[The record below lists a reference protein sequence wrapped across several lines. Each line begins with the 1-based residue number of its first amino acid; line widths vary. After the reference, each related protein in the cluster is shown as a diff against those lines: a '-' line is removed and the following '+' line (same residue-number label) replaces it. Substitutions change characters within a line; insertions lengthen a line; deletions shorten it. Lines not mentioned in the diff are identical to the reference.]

1 MEDLMH
7 IERESSRG
15 SSLHKIDG
23 RIKIIITFLIIIFAV
38 NTTDLK
44 ILLIMEVYLLL
55 LIVLSKI
62 SLSYALKRLILILP
76 FGGFVAIFQP
86 FIRPGD
92 IIWAGPLGVTITEQ
106 GIIFGALLLAKITVC
121 VTTIIFLSSSTT
133 MQELIGSAR
142 KLGIPQEF
150 AMLLNLTVR
159 YLFFFYDQLERIRRA
174 QTSRC
179 FNIWNKKTSYKW
191 RVKKVGETITMMF
204 LRAYE
209 QGEHVYLSMLSR
221 GYSTDADTYTSKTKI
236 NYKDILFVFVNIAFI
251 LGLYFIQVQFF

>member
-7 IERESSRG
+7 IERESTRG

-38 NTTDLK
+38 NTTDLR
-44 ILLIMEVYLLL
+44 ILLIMEAYLLI
-55 LIVLSKI
+55 LILISKI
-62 SLSYALKRLILILP
+62 SLTYALKRLILILP

-92 IIWAGPLGVTITEQ
+92 IIWTGPLGLTITEQ

-121 VTTIIFLSSSTT
+121 VTTIIFLSSSTS
-133 MQELIGSAR
+133 MQDLIGSAR
-142 KLGIPQEF
+142 KLGIPHEF

-179 FNIWNKKTSYKW
+179 FDIWNKKTSYKW
-191 RVKKVGETITMMF
+191 RVQKVGETITMMF

-209 QGEHVYLSMLSR
+209 QGESVYLSMLSR
-221 GYSTDADTYTSKTKI
+221 GYTANAHSYTLKSEI
-236 NYKDILFVFVNIAFI
+236 NYKDIVFIGINISFI
-251 LGLYFIQVQFF
+251 IGLYLIQNFYF